1 MPLFD
6 FACRACGHQVELL
19 VKADVVP
26 ECPDCG
32 AAGMVKLVS
41 APAAPGT
48 SKAKLAAA
56 RGQARRE
63 GHFSNY

>member
-6 FACRACGHQVELL
+6 FECPACGKVVELL
-19 VKADVVP
+19 VKADAVP
-26 ECPDCG
+26 ECPACG
-32 AAGMVKLVS
+32 AGAMKKLVS
-41 APAAPGT
+41 RPSAPGT
-48 SKAKLAAA
+48 SGAKLAAA